1 MILGTNWGHVGHRML
16 KKCTRS
22 TCLHEIPGNLHT
34 SNWPSLT
41 LLAAGGASGG
51 RMSKIDVSM
60 IFCYNFMILN
70 NIHKKKH
77 YNHQKFV

>member
-1 MILGTNWGHVGHRML
+1 MKFL
-16 KKCTRS
+16 
-22 TCLHEIPGNLHT
+22 EIYIHLIGQV
-34 SNWPSLT
+34 LT

-70 NIHKKKH
+70 NIHKKSTIIIK
-77 YNHQKFV
+77 NLFN